1 VVLLDLV
8 DRLGKSE
15 RWFLRF
21 MLLLNM
27 SFPVAQAAVLFAEP
41 QLQPIF
47 WANWLIGGSGFVFW
61 LLSFTG
67 EWAREKLGLF
77 NRICS
82 YFYVCTMLYWLHLNN
97 FEQVLSSL
105 YVLGFLI
112 GSILHTN
119 ERQIVAYSV
128 VVGCT
133 FAFSIYWA
141 EHTPLEKWYLLGTHW
156 LGYSMTAYFLVN
168 NLRNMRALKQ
178 SREVEKE
185 RTVELE
191 RLLDSFSAMV
201 CYKDRNNR
209 VTRVNQAFAD
219 YMGQPKEFFEGLLL
233 QEIIPPELAENYFLE
248 DKAVMDSGRPLLNVV
263 EKVFL
268 PTGGHRWVRSD
279 KRPLFDKNERVQG
292 LVIYAVDITPQM
304 DAEEQQKEYARRL
317 ERNNRDLEEF
327 AYAASHDLREPLRT
341 ITSYVQLLRKRHQQ
355 HIDAEGQEFMGF
367 IEKAT
372 LRMNTL
378 ILGLLNYSRTGR
390 EESLKTLVD
399 PNTVLEE
406 LMTILHFQIQE
417 AEAAIEIGELPKVLV
432 VEDHLRAVFQNLIV
446 NAIKYRSDRPLMV
459 RIWSDETETDVRFW
473 VSDNGIGI
481 APEFRERIFG
491 LFRRLHRQDEIE
503 GAGLGLSICK
513 KIVQIYGGQIGMEPN
528 GERGS
533 AFWFVFPKSVLEG

>member
-1 VVLLDLV
+1 
-8 DRLGKSE
+8 
-15 RWFLRF
+15 
-21 MLLLNM
+21 
-27 SFPVAQAAVLFAEP
+27 
-41 QLQPIF
+41 
-47 WANWLIGGSGFVFW
+47 
-61 LLSFTG
+61 
-67 EWAREKLGLF
+67 
-77 NRICS
+77 
-82 YFYVCTMLYWLHLNN
+82 
-97 FEQVLSSL
+97 
-105 YVLGFLI
+105 
-112 GSILHTN
+112 
-119 ERQIVAYSV
+119 
-128 VVGCT
+128 
-133 FAFSIYWA
+133 
-141 EHTPLEKWYLLGTHW
+141 
-156 LGYSMTAYFLVN
+156 
-168 NLRNMRALKQ
+168 
-178 SREVEKE
+178 
-185 RTVELE
+185 
-191 RLLDSFSAMV
+191 
-201 CYKDRNNR
+201 
-209 VTRVNQAFAD
+209 
-219 YMGQPKEFFEGLLL
+219 
-233 QEIIPPELAENYFLE
+233 
-248 DKAVMDSGRPLLNVV
+248 
-263 EKVFL
+263 
-268 PTGGHRWVRSD
+268 
-279 KRPLFDKNERVQG
+279 
-292 LVIYAVDITPQM
+292 
-304 DAEEQQKEYARRL
+304 
-317 ERNNRDLEEF
+317 
-327 AYAASHDLREPLRT
+327 
-341 ITSYVQLLRKRHQQ
+341 
-355 HIDAEGQEFMGF
+355 MGF